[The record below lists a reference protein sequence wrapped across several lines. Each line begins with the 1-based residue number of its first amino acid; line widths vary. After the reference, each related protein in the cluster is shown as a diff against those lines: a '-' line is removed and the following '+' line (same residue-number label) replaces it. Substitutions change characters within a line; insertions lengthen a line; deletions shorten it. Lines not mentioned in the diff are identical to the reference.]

1 MKDPAK
7 DWTKALIFLQTWD
20 IGLYIVAATVI
31 YVYAGPDV
39 KSPALGSA
47 GPIIKKVAWGIAIPT
62 VSPLPNL
69 PPPPASLYQT
79 LTTSRSSL
87 QVLSTVT
94 LPRNTSSCA
103 ASEAQ
108 NT

>member
-1 MKDPAK
+1 MVNKKGFFGFLAEMKDPKK

-47 GPIIKKVAWGIAIPT
+47 GPVIKKVAWGIAIPT
-62 VSPLPNL
+62 VSPLCHPDNPIPNADNL
-69 PPPPASLYQT
+69 
-79 LTTSRSSL
+79 
-87 QVLSTVT
+87 
-94 LPRNTSSCA
+94 
-103 ASEAQ
+103 
-108 NT
+108 